1 MVREEDIIARSV
13 SVQVVGEIH
22 RCKEGTNSKFY
33 CLPVIIQFDNGEK
46 REYMLKAHGEPK
58 TLQDFLE
65 NKKGLRD
72 RMEKGFALLRNGE
85 IRYVSYLFQ
94 EASN

>member
-1 MVREEDIIARSV
+1 MIREEEIIARSV
-13 SVQVVGEIH
+13 KIEVAGDIH
-22 RCKEGTNSKFY
+22 RCHEGAYSMFY
-33 CLPVIIQFDNGEK
+33 CLPVIIYFDNGEK

-72 RMEKGFALLRNGE
+72 RMEKGFALLKNGE
-85 IRYVSYLFQ
+85 IRYVSYML
-94 EASN
+94 ASA